1 MKIST
6 KGRYALRT
14 LLDLAVNQNEEFI
27 SLRDIAMRQEISKKY
42 LEQIVSLLSKANLLR
57 TSRGYQG
64 GYMLAKEPYK
74 YNLYEILTV
83 TEGNLEPVDNMN
95 YEVTEYVSPEE
106 CMEMYIWKEFYSKM
120 KEYLQSISL
129 QDIID
134 NCAQTN
140 GNDYSI

>member
-1 MKIST
+1 
-6 KGRYALRT
+6 
-14 LLDLAVNQNEEFI
+14 
-27 SLRDIAMRQEISKKY
+27 
-42 LEQIVSLLSKANLLR
+42 
-57 TSRGYQG
+57 
-64 GYMLAKEPYK
+64 MLAKEPYK